1 MLKAK
6 IPLSLK
12 SFLKF
17 NTCILNYDDL
27 IKFELAKFA
36 SHFYYNSE
44 NSFRN
49 PCQETLFYHKDHFSY
64 VHIRSTH
71 TINSIS
77 IAENRN
83 LCDIFMGYKIEK
95 YSISVVF
102 LQTFTKSFRA
112 TIVYKI
118 YEPHTVNLKIDS
130 FLEKFILQKLIFTE
144 K

>member
-27 IKFELAKFA
+27 IKFELAEFA

-49 PCQETLFYHKDHFSY
+49 PCQETLFYHKDHLSY
-64 VHIRSTH
+64 VHIRSAH

-77 IAENRN
+77 ITENRN
-83 LCDIFMGYKIEK
+83 FCDIFMGYKKEK

-118 YEPHTVNLKIDS
+118 YEAHTVNLKIDS